1 MSDYTHWY
9 DPDFEGPFE
18 KGEQIEKLKTANF
31 LIKQVLEKTPDVYW
45 DYARSNLSFP
55 TIIMR
60 LPQDF
65 NEQIETFKSK
75 RVLRSGSGRTR
86 DPNNE
91 FNLAVDRAHSEM
103 LAIQSQ
109 LSFDRLLKGPASSEI
124 LERIVNLPPLSLKT
138 IDQWEGPLIDVFEL
152 LSKQDIWLAELV
164 EKKVREYLKGKKDSS
179 NQKDINAEIRAEFKK
194 AIRRFAKERD
204 SLLSED

>member
-45 DYARSNLSFP
+45 DYARSNLTFP
-55 TIIMR
+55 TIILR
-60 LPQDF
+60 PQKDF
-65 NEQIETFKSK
+65 KEQIEIFKSK
-75 RVLRSGSGRTR
+75 GILPSGKGRTR
-86 DPNNE
+86 DRDNE
-91 FNLAVDRAHSEM
+91 FNYAVDRTYSEM
-103 LAIQSQ
+103 LSIKLQ
-109 LSFDRLLKGPASSEI
+109 LIFDRQFKAPTSSEI
-124 LERIVNLPPLSLKT
+124 LERIDTLPPLSLET
-138 IDQWEGPLIDVFEL
+138 INQWEAPLIDVFEL
-152 LSKQDIWLAELV
+152 LCKQDSLLAESV
-164 EKKVREYLKGKKDSS
+164 EKKAREYLRGKSDSPS
-179 NQKDINAEIRAEFKK
+179 QAVIDAEIRAEFKK